1 MTTSPH
7 PIPESTGLPHP
18 RAALWKPVTSLF
30 IGHILV
36 WGLFSMIAALTS
48 WNEDLRIGLAPDF
61 WAIWTYWAQSALALA
76 ALSWLLFAGFSR
88 WPQLLS
94 SSKKLIAGYLLLL
107 LCLLPL
113 QLLFVVQTLIQENAG
128 QGFKLNWDNMQSQ
141 FQVIDRFA
149 YFLRFSSVTAVYVA
163 VAAIK
168 IWQQNQ
174 ERSRLSEQQRAN
186 LLSLKLEL
194 EEQKLLALRAQ
205 LEPHFVFNALNAIS
219 ALVISDNKTNALN
232 GIHGLSQLLRY
243 ALTASENNWVSM
255 AQELAFIEEYL
266 QLQSLRYGPRLQIQ
280 MNGITEQISEADCPP
295 LLLQPLI
302 ENALRHDLD
311 CHQGT
316 SKIQVD
322 FSHDEHTLT
331 VKINNAIHANSS
343 PNPGAGLGLRNTRAR
358 LQMAY
363 GQQATLITQQDSDRY
378 IVTLQLPLIRPTR
391 ATVSSTE

>member
-1 MTTSPH
+1 
-7 PIPESTGLPHP
+7 
-18 RAALWKPVTSLF
+18 
-30 IGHILV
+30 
-36 WGLFSMIAALTS
+36 
-48 WNEDLRIGLAPDF
+48 
-61 WAIWTYWAQSALALA
+61 
-76 ALSWLLFAGFSR
+76 
-88 WPQLLS
+88 
-94 SSKKLIAGYLLLL
+94 LLLL

-113 QLLFVVQTLIQENAG
+113 QLLFVMQTLLQENAG
-128 QGFKLNWDNMQSQ
+128 SGFNLNWDSMHSQ

-149 YFLRFSSVTAVYVA
+149 DFLRFGSVTAVYVA

-168 IWQQNQ
+168 VWQQNQ
-174 ERSRLSEQQRAN
+174 KRSHLWEQQRAN
-186 LLSLKLEL
+186 LLALKLEL

-219 ALVISDNKTNALN
+219 ALVISDNKANALN

-280 MNGITEQISEADCPP
+280 MQGITEQIREADCPP

-316 SKIQVD
+316 SHIQVD
-322 FSHDEHTLT
+322 FSHDEHSLT
-331 VKINNAIHANSS
+331 VKISNAIHANSS

-363 GQQATLITQQDSDRY
+363 GQQATLITQQDNDRY
-378 IVTLQLPLIRPTR
+378 IVTLQLPLLRPTR
-391 ATVSSTE
+391 ATISSTE

>member
-1 MTTSPH
+1 M
-7 PIPESTGLPHP
+7 
-18 RAALWKPVTSLF
+18 
-30 IGHILV
+30 
-36 WGLFSMIAALTS
+36 FSIIAALTS
-48 WNEDLRIGLAPDF
+48 WNEDLRIGLAPNF
-61 WAIWTYWAQSALALA
+61 WDIWVYWAQSAIALA

-88 WPQLLS
+88 WPQVLS
-94 SSKKLIAGYLLLL
+94 SGKKLIAGYLLLL

-128 QGFKLNWDNMQSQ
+128 LELTLNWNTMQSQ

-174 ERSRLSEQQRAN
+174 VRSRLSEQQRAN

-280 MNGITEQISEADCPP
+280 MNGITEQIREADCPP

-311 CHQGT
+311 CHQDT
-316 SKIQVD
+316 SQIQVD
-322 FSHDEHTLT
+322 FAHDDHNLT
-331 VKINNAIHANSS
+331 VKISNAIHANNN

-363 GQQATLITQQDSDRY
+363 GQQASLITQQEHDRY
-378 IVTLQLPLIRPTR
+378 IVTLQLPLIRPTC